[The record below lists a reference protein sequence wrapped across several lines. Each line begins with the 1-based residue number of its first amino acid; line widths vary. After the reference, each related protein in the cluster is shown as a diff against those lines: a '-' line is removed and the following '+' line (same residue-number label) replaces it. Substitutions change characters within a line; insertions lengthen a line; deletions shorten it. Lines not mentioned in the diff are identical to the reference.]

1 MPPFAVFLAGL
12 ATGAGVALLAPVLA
26 PEATRNVRPVLRAG
40 LKLAIAAGGALKV
53 AAAEA
58 VETLEDLYAE
68 AEAEL
73 AAEAE
78 AAAAAAEAAAEGPVP
93 APAPAKGRG
102 SAKRGA
108 KPRAARAA

>member
-26 PEATRNVRPVLRAG
+26 PEATRNIRPVLRAG
-40 LKLAIAAGGALKV
+40 LKLAIAAGGALRV

-78 AAAAAAEAAAEGPVP
+78 AAAAAEAAVEPPVAAA
-93 APAPAKGRG
+93 APGRG
-102 SAKRGA
+102 RGGAKRGA
-108 KPRAARAA
+108 KSRAPRSG

>member
-53 AAAEA
+53 AAAQA
-58 VETLEDLYAE
+58 VESLEDLYAE

-73 AAEAE
+73 RAEAE
-78 AAAAAAEAAAEGPVP
+78 AAAAEAAEERPLAAA
-93 APAPAKGRG
+93 APEKGRG
-102 SAKRGA
+102 GTKRGA
-108 KPRAARAA
+108 KRRAARAA

>member
-1 MPPFAVFLAGL
+1 MPPFTVFLAGL
-12 ATGAGVALLAPVLA
+12 ATGAGVVLLAPVLA

-58 VETLEDLYAE
+58 VESLEDLYAE

-73 AAEAE
+73 AAEAKTTE
-78 AAAAAAEAAAEGPVP
+78 QAGVAVP
-93 APAPAKGRG
+93 TAGKGRG
-102 SAKRGA
+102 GTKRGA
-108 KPRAARAA
+108 RRRATRAA

>member
-12 ATGAGVALLAPVLA
+12 ATGAGLALLAPVLA

-40 LKLAIAAGGALKV
+40 LKLAIAAGGALRV

-78 AAAAAAEAAAEGPVP
+78 AAAAEAVTEPPVAAA
-93 APAPAKGRG
+93 APMRGRG
-102 SAKRGA
+102 GAKRGA
-108 KPRAARAA
+108 KPRAARSA